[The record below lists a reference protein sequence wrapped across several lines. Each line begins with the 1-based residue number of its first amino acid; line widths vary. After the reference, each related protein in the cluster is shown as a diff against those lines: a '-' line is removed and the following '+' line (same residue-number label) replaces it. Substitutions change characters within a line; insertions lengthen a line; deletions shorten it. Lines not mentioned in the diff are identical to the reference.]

1 MSRLRQ
7 WNTASLQLLSAG
19 ALAAGAYLAIRL
31 ALRLTEVVGNHRIPF
46 TVAFAERTAPVPV
59 GAVDVPVAVTEG
71 IVHAGGLPAG
81 IVVLV
86 AIGELLQAGT
96 PIAVLV
102 MFAILCW
109 RMARGLVFDRLNA
122 RLVSVSGAVITGGLL
137 IGAFVA
143 HMGTNYV
150 VAELSGRTTGR
161 IDNPSMFDWVPLSIG
176 IGVML
181 LGSAFEV
188 GTRMQR
194 DTDGLV

>member
-7 WNTASLQLLSAG
+7 WNTASLRLLTAG
-19 ALAAGAYLAIRL
+19 AMAVVAYLAIRL
-31 ALRLTEVVGNHRIPF
+31 AVRLADIAGNHRVPF
-46 TVAFAERTAPVPV
+46 TVAFAERTAAVPV

-81 IVVLV
+81 IIALV
-86 AIGELLQAGT
+86 IVGELLQAGA

-122 RLVSVSGAVITGGLL
+122 RLVSVSGAVITLGLVF
-137 IGAFVA
+137 GAFVA

-161 IDNPSMFDWVPLSIG
+161 IDNPSTFDWVPLSIG

-188 GTRMQR
+188 GTRLRR
-194 DTDGLV
+194 DTEGLV